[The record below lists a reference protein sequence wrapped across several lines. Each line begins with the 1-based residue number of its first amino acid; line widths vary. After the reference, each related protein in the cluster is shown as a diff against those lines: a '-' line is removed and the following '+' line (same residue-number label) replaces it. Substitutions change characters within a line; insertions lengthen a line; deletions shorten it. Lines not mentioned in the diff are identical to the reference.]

1 MLKSSVYLEKECK
14 TYFFTKKILIFLN
27 FLGGSTDSS
36 NQVKPT
42 QRRHSESKWITSGP
56 PSHISQSKLQNDLF
70 FSDFFLFTRKS
81 TKYGGLVFEIAI
93 T

>member
-1 MLKSSVYLEKECK
+1 MQI
-14 TYFFTKKILIFLN
+14 FFLQKNVVIFFFN

-70 FSDFFLFTRKS
+70 LSDFFSLRES
-81 TKYGGLVFEIAI
+81 QQNMVV
-93 T
+93 